1 MPRTFEFADSEISR
15 IDVVPGGLH
24 IRYAAAMLR
33 VGAVPLPAATHGCG
47 NALQG
52 YSNGVSLVLSGA
64 TVQGDIAA
72 CTGRLS
78 DGKLLH
84 KGERLAALPL
94 PSQWQA
100 EGAPL
105 RLDLQCANGAWLQ
118 VDAQQLRCEEAADAR
133 FVEVFKC

>member
-15 IDVVPGGLH
+15 IDAQPDGLH
-24 IRYAAAMLR
+24 IRFAAAMLR
-33 VGAVPLPAATHGCG
+33 VGDEATNLGCG

-72 CTGRLS
+72 CTGRLN

-94 PSQWQA
+94 PSQWLA